1 MLQITILFQEF
12 GTSGMEPRMVQ
23 HYGREPNRPGSS
35 ECKFEKGV
43 KMSSTE
49 AREDD
54 IATEI
59 GAQLRFMYDNV
70 LREPLP
76 NKFSELMERLE
87 AGTIVPLPVVKR
99 STERADSLGTTGLPK
114 AVNDYDQRV
123 RRRARMG

>member
-1 MLQITILFQEF
+1 MAASRTD
-12 GTSGMEPRMVQ
+12 
-23 HYGREPNRPGSS
+23 PGSS

-49 AREDD
+49 AREDE

-87 AGTIVPLPVVKR
+87 AGTIVPLPVVER
-99 STERADSLGTTGLPK
+99 STERAVSLGTTGLPK

-123 RRRARMG
+123 RLRARMG

>member
-1 MLQITILFQEF
+1 
-12 GTSGMEPRMVQ
+12 
-23 HYGREPNRPGSS
+23 
-35 ECKFEKGV
+35 
-43 KMSSTE
+43 MSSTE
-49 AREDD
+49 AREDE

-87 AGTIVPLPVVKR
+87 AGTIVPLPVVER
-99 STERADSLGTTGLPK
+99 STERAVFLGTTGLPK

-123 RRRARMG
+123 HRRARMG